1 MKRIFALGA
10 AVGVAGVSLLGCGKS
25 DAPKIPLGAAPV
37 TTAAPVNPPMSGP
50 TGEARVALDSGNAL
64 FRAKAYDQALVQYK
78 RSAELAPNEAAPLL
92 GMMMVADV
100 TKDSKLAEATLLRIR
115 KLIPALADSSL
126 IVPHSKMIQAH
137 PTLGKPPST

>member
-1 MKRIFALGA
+1 MKRIFAFCAG
-10 AVGVAGVSLLGCGKS
+10 VGVVAVSLVGCGKS

-37 TTAAPVNPPMSGP
+37 TTASPVNPPMSGP

-64 FRAKAYDQALVQYK
+64 FRVKAYDQALVQYK

-100 TKDSKLAEATLLRIR
+100 TNDSKLAEATLPRIR
-115 KLIPALADSSL
+115 KLNPSLADSAVIL
-126 IVPHSKMIQAH
+126 PHSKMMQAH
-137 PTLGKPPST
+137 PTAGKPPST

>member
-1 MKRIFALGA
+1 MKRILALGA
-10 AVGVAGVSLLGCGKS
+10 AVSVAGVSLLGCGKS

-37 TTAAPVNPPMSGP
+37 TSTAPVNPPMSGP

-92 GMMMVADV
+92 GIMMVADV
-100 TKDSKLAEATLLRIR
+100 TNDSKLAEATLPRLR
-115 KLIPALADSSL
+115 KLNASLADSAVIL
-126 IVPHSKMIQAH
+126 PHSKLMRAH
-137 PTLGKPPST
+137 PTAGKPPST